1 MNVDKIVQKYFVGGN
16 ILPTIEVFDNSNIY
30 QVYQDVVNLLKDNPD
45 IELSVLQIFSY
56 CFYEILDNA
65 LIHSGKNCGTI
76 VMRYLPNKHRIQ
88 FLVGDD
94 GIGVRNSLSQNP
106 IYADIDEADALVRC
120 VEDQVTDGQGMGFGL
135 FSTMKMVQNTKAQM
149 IIHSGTHILLTDGSV
164 LNIQEAEHWQ
174 GTIVFVDI
182 QSNVEVEPNKILD
195 YRADCEDEYNSEF
208 ENNDELKEL
217 W

>member
-1 MNVDKIVQKYFVGGN
+1 
-16 ILPTIEVFDNSNIY
+16 
-30 QVYQDVVNLLKDNPD
+30 
-45 IELSVLQIFSY
+45 
-56 CFYEILDNA
+56 
-65 LIHSGKNCGTI
+65 
-76 VMRYLPNKHRIQ
+76 
-88 FLVGDD
+88 
-94 GIGVRNSLSQNP
+94 
-106 IYADIDEADALVRC
+106 
-120 VEDQVTDGQGMGFGL
+120 
-135 FSTMKMVQNTKAQM
+135 MKMVQNTKAQM

>member
-1 MNVDKIVQKYFVGGN
+1 
-16 ILPTIEVFDNSNIY
+16 
-30 QVYQDVVNLLKDNPD
+30 
-45 IELSVLQIFSY
+45 
-56 CFYEILDNA
+56 
-65 LIHSGKNCGTI
+65 
-76 VMRYLPNKHRIQ
+76 MRYLPNKHRIQ